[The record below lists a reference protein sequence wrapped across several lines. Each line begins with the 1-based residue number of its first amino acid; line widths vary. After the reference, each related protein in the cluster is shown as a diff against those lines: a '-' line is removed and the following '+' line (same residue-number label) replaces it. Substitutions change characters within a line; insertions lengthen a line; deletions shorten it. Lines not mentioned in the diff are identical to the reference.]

1 MSELI
6 RRDEV
11 ATLTQAASTLREID
25 ARIQSLESA
34 EMFSEGLKALDLARQ
49 YARIYT
55 KSAETRRAAIVVE
68 ARALRRIGELG
79 LEDQVSELNQTERQA
94 ARGFAGLP
102 VQKFEE
108 ILLAASESMGAGSL
122 WTQFRNARAA
132 EARELAKARF
142 AKELGSHRPMLG
154 QARTAPSELAGSARG
169 FLEMVSKD
177 SDVVS
182 LSDVAD
188 DFADVLARVAP
199 PQPNAE
205 TALLSDA
212 AYRKAARAAVDEAA
226 NLDSAYGKRVP
237 VWLSFFDKARG
248 WVKVHWTGA
257 SLADFRFVVALREA
271 KLAELQASVLESRR
285 LLRELEGFSESDSD
299 ALKDLLSRHAT
310 TVFKETA

>member
-6 RRDEV
+6 SRTE
-11 ATLTQAASTLREID
+11 AAALAGAASTLRDID
-25 ARIQSLESA
+25 ARIQALDSA

-68 ARALRRIGELG
+68 CRALRRIGELG
-79 LEDQVSELNQTERQA
+79 LEDEVPELNATERQA

-102 VQKFEE
+102 VVKFEE
-108 ILLAASESMGAGSL
+108 VLAGAAESMGAGSL
-122 WTQFRNARAA
+122 WTQYRNARAA
-132 EARELAKARF
+132 EAREAAKVKFAAR
-142 AKELGSHRPMLG
+142 LGSHRPVIG
-154 QARTAPSELAGSARG
+154 RARTAPSELASAARG
-169 FLEMVSKD
+169 FLESVSKD

-188 DFADVLARVAP
+188 DFADVLSRVAP
-199 PQPNAE
+199 PQANAE

-226 NLDSAYGKRVP
+226 SLDNVYGKRVP
-237 VWLSFFDKARG
+237 VWLSFFDRARG

-271 KLAELQASVLESRR
+271 KLAELERSVRESRQ
-285 LLRELEGFSESDSD
+285 LLHELEGFAVDDTD
-299 ALKDLLSRHAT
+299 ALKDLLSQHAT
-310 TVFKETA
+310 RVFKDAA